1 MGGHSLTPQAARVAL
16 DEAATR
22 SYQEAVD
29 HLRRHHAVGMGKE
42 LLEKVTTLV
51 GRCWIAEDE
60 AEVEQF
66 RQSHRVPASDV
77 PEVET
82 CVVFADGV
90 MVHSDG
96 AWHEARVG
104 TVVSTDAGG
113 RQHKSSTVRLGPLEA
128 FELELQRKAW
138 QMGYGDSGLRA
149 FVADGSHWLWAM
161 ASRRF
166 PGVVEVLDY
175 WHLSEH
181 VAGCAAVWFGEG
193 TAEAEQWRKT
203 VCGHLWEGQPEA
215 AFAAVEALQSRSP
228 VRRKA
233 KHELVTYMS
242 NNRQRLDYPRYRALG
257 LPCGSGEVEAQCK
270 TLVQARCKQAGMRW
284 SRSGVESLLRVR
296 AAVKDGSFEHRLH
309 RAASRITYW
318 RCKHEHKAA

>member
-1 MGGHSLTPQAARVAL
+1 MAL

-29 HLRRHHAVGMGKE
+29 HLRRHHALVVGKE

-60 AEVEQF
+60 AEVERFKQTH
-66 RQSHRVPASDV
+66 QWPAAEV
-77 PEVET
+77 AEVEK

-90 MVHSDG
+90 MVHTDD

-104 TVVSTDAGG
+104 TVVSSD
-113 RQHKSSTVRLGPLEA
+113 RQSREHKSSTVRLRSLEE

-138 QMGYGDSGLRA
+138 QMGYGQSVLRA
-149 FVADGSHWLWAM
+149 FVADGSHWLWNM

-166 PGVVEVLDY
+166 PGAVEVLDY

-181 VAGCAAVWFGEG
+181 VAACAAAWFGEG
-193 TAEAEQWRKT
+193 AAEAEQWRKN
-203 VCGHLWEGQPEA
+203 VCGHLWEGRPEE
-215 AFAAVEALQSRSP
+215 AFTAVEALRSRSP
-228 VRRKA
+228 GRRQA
-233 KHELVTYMS
+233 KHELITYLS
-242 NNRQRLDYPRYRALG
+242 NNRRRLDYVRYRSLG

-296 AAVKDGSFEHRLH
+296 AAIKDGSFEHRLH
-309 RAASRITYW
+309 RAESRLTYW
-318 RCKHEHKAA
+318 RCKYERRAA